1 MSTGWGKNSVK
12 WFFGFKLHL
21 VINDSGELLGFN
33 LTPGNVDDRK
43 PVSKITKNIFGLIFG
58 DKGYIDKKLFK
69 QLFTKGLKLITPFKS
84 NMKNRLV
91 SLIDKIL
98 LRKRSL
104 IETVNDQLKNISQIE
119 HSRHRSVINFLTNE
133 EVEDSVTKFCIS
145 CFKNSNETSI
155 ADFKGHTK
163 AKRTAAP
170 EVSSGTATEQERT
183 YFLGLCFYLM
193 PAIIKF

>member
-1 MSTGWGKNSVK
+1 MPTGWGKNSVK

-33 LTPGNVDDRK
+33 LTPGNVDDRN

-119 HSRHRSVINFLTNE
+119 HSCHRSFINFLTKIVAGLIAYTHQKKKPSLNFSREDLEILSE
-133 EVEDSVTKFCIS
+133 EL
-145 CFKNSNETSI
+145 
-155 ADFKGHTK
+155 
-163 AKRTAAP
+163 RP
-170 EVSSGTATEQERT
+170 
-183 YFLGLCFYLM
+183 
-193 PAIIKF
+193 